1 MSAREKQKEHS
12 IRSARTTNNLAALTK
27 ETSKYCAGGKG
38 SPTSI
43 YRRAK
48 NNTVIPPQ
56 AVQMIVNHLQNLGW
70 IGSSLCNCAFES
82 DVCIASRYRT
92 TDYVIS
98 GDSDLLIY
106 DSVHQLAMPI
116 YGAWKAFN
124 LFRKADILRVLNITC
139 YQFVLLGIIT
149 NNDYKTHVHDVF
161 VGKAETA
168 AMPSSTSPLALP
180 NTEISGIL
188 VQLKTRKL
196 RRHRA
201 RTAAYQLAQQS
212 PQVQQSPQAQQ
223 GSPRLFT
230 KCKSPYDEDYT
241 APACITSA
249 ESLKLGKNLKPKK
262 LIYPQKKDK
271 RKASTR
277 IRTSGYAQESQ
288 PSISEPPTSEAPS
301 PAMATHESSSS
312 ASLPPVYRGEQK
324 MLPDMAVPVGD
335 YFQQTE
341 IGKWNLCQYL
351 VSTDHSADV
360 FLGDL
365 GKIHRAKR
373 LPASI
378 VSFAYSTILFYDG
391 TFGQDKVELA
401 HLEARKQLGKKKNG
415 TMSYLLSQKDAA
427 SDLDQDLSAGTDVD
441 NELARTPAGAE
452 VLDLFELVAGEEIE
466 VNKNQ
471 FVLSGSLS
479 AKAASSSWITTTNAT
494 TKTATTAGTSTTP
507 STTARAGKRVSTS
520 TPKKKKAKHY
530 TEQPW
535 HDLMICLVNNKTP
548 DEFPE
553 PGNDLGHR
561 RRLLFDHAVD
571 SLEGYLAQ
579 GEHKKDIV
587 LLKDAFVCASLW
599 KSEAELI
606 ADAKDRT
613 RIQGFGAHACTQHL
627 KKYHNLLLKHD
638 IKELYK
644 KLIIDRATLVQ
655 ANMNADQQ
663 QMWRTKPSK
672 FSWFCKC
679 LAAKRYCENDCLQLW
694 VRIFV
699 ILATKIT
706 IHTGEQAL
714 KASRIVRFHQQAEY
728 GDVSDAGRKVDCLL
742 AYKGLELSNA
752 EFKHPAVTEEVGLQT
767 RKSIQLARAFQEAHH
782 RRGAADEFILMMDIS
797 LAQKKNKNLYEQIY
811 ITGLVRGTGLGKRA
825 YIPTAT
831 IFFGEKYKEVLTAMK
846 RHVLVPD
853 DELIGEG
860 LAAAYN
866 KALRRM
872 DGTGQA

>member
-1 MSAREKQKEHS
+1 
-12 IRSARTTNNLAALTK
+12 
-27 ETSKYCAGGKG
+27 
-38 SPTSI
+38 
-43 YRRAK
+43 
-48 NNTVIPPQ
+48 
-56 AVQMIVNHLQNLGW
+56 
-70 IGSSLCNCAFES
+70 
-82 DVCIASRYRT
+82 
-92 TDYVIS
+92 
-98 GDSDLLIY
+98 
-106 DSVHQLAMPI
+106 
-116 YGAWKAFN
+116 
-124 LFRKADILRVLNITC
+124 
-139 YQFVLLGIIT
+139 
-149 NNDYKTHVHDVF
+149 VF

-201 RTAAYQLAQQS
+201 RTAAYQLAQQF

-277 IRTSGYAQESQ
+277 IRTSGYGHVKEPPTKGAAQTAGKGKKKRSDNRKYKALLDDVYATSALSIGSIKGNLRYTPQLKNHSQ
-288 PSISEPPTSEAPS
+288 PPTSEAPS

-479 AKAASSSWITTTNAT
+479 AKAASSSRITTTNAT

-507 STTARAGKRVSTS
+507 STTARAGKR
-520 TPKKKKAKHY
+520 
-530 TEQPW
+530 
-535 HDLMICLVNNKTP
+535 VNNKTP

-587 LLKDAFVCASLW
+587 LLKDAFLW

-644 KLIIDRATLVQ
+644 KLIIDRATLFVM
-655 ANMNADQQ
+655 APPYGTAD
-663 QMWRTKPSK
+663 S
-672 FSWFCKC
+672 S
-679 LAAKRYCENDCLQLW
+679 ENDCLQLW

-752 EFKHPAVTEEVGLQT
+752 EFKHPAVTEEVDLQT

-782 RRGAADEFILMMDIS
+782 RRGAADES
-797 LAQKKNKNLYEQIY
+797 
-811 ITGLVRGTGLGKRA
+811 
-825 YIPTAT
+825 
-831 IFFGEKYKEVLTAMK
+831 
-846 RHVLVPD
+846 
-853 DELIGEG
+853 
-860 LAAAYN
+860 
-866 KALRRM
+866 
-872 DGTGQA
+872 